1 MSKKSFVLND
11 ETQVNSY
18 GFRVPN
24 ALIDLD
30 RFKENAVLLYMHK
43 RGEVHGRWENIRI
56 EGSLLLADPVFDE
69 ADPDSA
75 KIAGKVKRGFLKGA
89 SLYLNFTSNT
99 TFFEAPDKVLELHN
113 SEAFEGSVVDIPSN
127 KRSVKLFADGKELSE
142 NEIKGIMLSAGNGP
156 TPDKLKKEDKNQK
169 TEVMEK
175 FKLTAQAI
183 AVLVGAGL
191 AAGDTEAEVNDA
203 IIKLGAALTAEKTAH
218 NLEKNQRESL
228 QKEINDSKAAALTAM
243 VDQAVT
249 DGKILATAKDSF
261 IALGHDA
268 AKAIIDNLPGKV
280 QLGAQVNNQ
289 SGGASPTDPKTL
301 DEFEK
306 LSNEAKL
313 AFKNNNP
320 TGYAALFA

>member
-89 SLYLNFTSNT
+89 SIYLNFTNNT

-113 SEAFEGSVVDIPSN
+113 SEAFEASVVDIPSN
-127 KRSVKLFADGKELSE
+127 KKSVKLFADGKELNE
-142 NEIKGIMLSAGNGP
+142 KEIKGIMLSAPSIHNKSE
-156 TPDKLKKEDKNQK
+156 TEDKNQK

-175 FKLTAQAI
+175 FKLTAPAI

-191 AAGDTEAEVNDA
+191 AAGETESEVNDA

-218 NLEKNQRESL
+218 NLEKNQREAL
-228 QKEINDSKAAALTAM
+228 QKEINDSKAAALTAL

-249 DGKILATAKDSF
+249 DGKILATAKESF

-280 QLGAQVNNQ
+280 QLGSQVNNQ
-289 SGGASPTDPKTL
+289 AGGANPTDPKTL

-306 LSNEAKL
+306 LTNEAKL

-320 TGYAALFA
+320 TGYTALFA